1 MKSIHDSFITVHTI
15 EQEYRDI
22 VTDSKDILNEYF
34 NCINSNRVTDSIKK
48 RLELMK
54 SANELEVSDDIK
66 VKNEKLIK
74 TLETTLDLSFMDSV
88 IIDIDKIV
96 DQFFKNNLSAYI
108 VKKFKSKIKKYGYN
122 DEIYRYFFDIE
133 ENFLEEKYHPFNNL
147 FLFIYMK
154 YVGYSD
160 PYNDTDGM
168 YVRSI
173 TGSLAN
179 LIYHRFETTEAE
191 KNFIDFL
198 SAFLDRFVDGGYT
211 ERFILDNITYKGNN
225 ENIMALRA
233 VEDQKIDYLRKK
245 LDYYHIEYSDD
256 MSLDEL
262 TDLFNEE
269 YNKLEEAKILEST
282 EESDE
287 YVDKIDK
294 DLNVEKINNAIDNIK
309 NSQSEGDE
317 DEGSEDEQDETEPE
331 YSEES

>member
-1 MKSIHDSFITVHTI
+1 
-15 EQEYRDI
+15 
-22 VTDSKDILNEYF
+22 
-34 NCINSNRVTDSIKK
+34 
-48 RLELMK
+48 
-54 SANELEVSDDIK
+54 
-66 VKNEKLIK
+66 
-74 TLETTLDLSFMDSV
+74 
-88 IIDIDKIV
+88 
-96 DQFFKNNLSAYI
+96 
-108 VKKFKSKIKKYGYN
+108 
-122 DEIYRYFFDIE
+122 
-133 ENFLEEKYHPFNNL
+133 
-147 FLFIYMK
+147 MK